1 MVGLGDAG
9 FDFDRTAISR
19 DATPGATLA
28 HSLLHGIAGR
38 YHGHEQREVIRATL
52 IESFCFHWGYLSL

>member
-19 DATPGATLA
+19 DATPGATVA
-28 HSLLHGIAGR
+28 HSLLHGIAGSHTHYTHR
-38 YHGHEQREVIRATL
+38 RL
-52 IESFCFHWGYLSL
+52 LFPWGYLSL